1 MNVPNAARFTTGA
14 FLIAALYTWLQMRP
28 GLDFAGAF
36 VERQTWLLLHSGV
49 WRLGWWLWLLAIFSW
64 MWLLIALAW
73 TYLPAH
79 RMAAMLQSGLMII
92 AAVLA
97 IAGVTV
103 WMAVLPAALQIGDA
117 AAGAGDNLA
126 PLVDMLAI
134 SLVSAGCFMS
144 GLVTSWITWDLI
156 RQKVLTRFW
165 LWLLVLAGLALA
177 PAPFTTLHP
186 YPLAAALCCWLLCTL
201 WLATR
206 GRLPSP
212 FSEWPAATIEF
223 R

>member
-1 MNVPNAARFTTGA
+1 MNVPNAARFTTVA
-14 FLIAALYTWLQMRP
+14 FLGAALYTWLQMRP

-64 MWLLIALAW
+64 MWLLVALAW
-73 TYLPAH
+73 SFLPAH
-79 RMAAMLQSGLMII
+79 RMAAMLQSGLMVI

-103 WMAVLPAALQIGDA
+103 WMAVLPVAFGLGDA
-117 AAGAGDNLA
+117 TAGAGGNLA
-126 PLVDMLAI
+126 LLVDMLAMGLI
-134 SLVSAGCFMS
+134 SAGCFMG
-144 GLVTSWITWDLI
+144 GLVTSWITWDLM

-177 PAPFTTLHP
+177 PAPFIALHP
-186 YPLAAALCCWLLCTL
+186 YPLAVALCCWLLCTL
-201 WLATR
+201 SLSTR
-206 GRLPSP
+206 RRLPSP
-212 FSEWPAATIEF
+212 FSEWP
-223 R
+223 